1 MIDYSFPLEELE
13 YYLLILVR
21 VSCFIFAAPFFSMN
35 NTPVRI
41 RIGLSC
47 FVAYV
52 VYIAVSPHVYP
63 QYDTLFQ
70 YAAIIIE
77 EATIGL
83 LIALGAQFCMMIVT
97 FAGHF
102 IDIEIGF
109 SMATQLDPTTKQNTT
124 LTGLLYQYTFTL
136 IFIIT
141 GMYQYL
147 LAALADTFRLIPIG
161 QAQFIINDIY
171 DALLDFLADY
181 MIIGFR
187 IALPVFCC
195 MLLLNGIL
203 GIMAKVSPQMNMF
216 AVGLQ
221 LKILVGLGVIFLTV
235 GLLPDAANFIFENMK
250 QVMTIFVRA
259 MGGEA

>member
-102 IDIEIGF
+102 FAQRVQPLQFSAIIEYVRRSAHSFAGH
-109 SMATQLDPTTKQNTT
+109 
-124 LTGLLYQYTFTL
+124 LLS
-136 IFIIT
+136 FI
-141 GMYQYL
+141 
-147 LAALADTFRLIPIG
+147 
-161 QAQFIINDIY
+161 
-171 DALLDFLADY
+171 
-181 MIIGFR
+181 
-187 IALPVFCC
+187 
-195 MLLLNGIL
+195 
-203 GIMAKVSPQMNMF
+203 
-216 AVGLQ
+216 
-221 LKILVGLGVIFLTV
+221 
-235 GLLPDAANFIFENMK
+235 
-250 QVMTIFVRA
+250 
-259 MGGEA
+259 